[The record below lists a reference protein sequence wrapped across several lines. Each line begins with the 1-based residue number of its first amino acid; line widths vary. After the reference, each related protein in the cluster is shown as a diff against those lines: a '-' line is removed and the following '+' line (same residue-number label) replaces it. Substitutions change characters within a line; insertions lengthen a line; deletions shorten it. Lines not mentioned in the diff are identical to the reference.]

1 MNKEI
6 LRIAIPNIISNITV
20 PLMGIA
26 STFIASR
33 ACGGEGTLAIG
44 ALSIG
49 VTIFNFIY
57 WNCSFIRMGTSGLTA
72 QAYGADNHREY
83 SLMLWRSIIV
93 ALGVG
98 ILAFSLQY
106 PIGEFSLWFMDTG
119 SAESQ
124 EMIAMYFYTRIWAV
138 PAGIL
143 LFAFNGWF
151 TGMQNAVVPMVVA
164 ILVNIIHIGCSYLFS
179 IVGIDMLSAVAGSTE
194 TTCVLCGSVSSTMGL
209 KGIALASVVAQ
220 WTGVLVMVAVILL
233 HYRKRLVKVSIKEV
247 MDLGSM
253 RRFFSINGDIIIRTF
268 CLVAVYTFFTKASAD
283 TGDANIL
290 AVNTILLQLFTLFS
304 YMNDGFA
311 YAAEALTGRFIG
323 ARDSHSL
330 RRCIKLCL
338 IWCFAVS
345 FIFIG
350 VYIGWWRDIFSLIAS
365 SEHGDS
371 TVLLSVAE
379 KYIGWI
385 IAIPLAAAMPFVM
398 DGIMVGATRS
408 RIMRNSMIWSSV
420 CFFAILY
427 GLGWL
432 IGNNALWMAFTMYM
446 FLRGVFQ
453 YFMSDRLRDIYRE
466 AEK

>member
-1 MNKEI
+1 MHKIVFMNREI

-26 STFIASR
+26 STVIAGR
-33 ACGGEGTLAIG
+33 VAGADGATTIG

-49 VTIFNFIY
+49 VAIFNFIY

-72 QAYGADNHREY
+72 QAFGAEQHKEY
-83 SLMLWRSIIV
+83 TLMLWRSICV
-93 ALGVG
+93 AFGVG
-98 ILAFSLQY
+98 IVAFALQW
-106 PIGEFSLWFMDTG
+106 PIGEFSLWFMSTG
-119 SAESQ
+119 DADSDK
-124 EMIAMYFYTRIWAV
+124 MISEYFYTRIWAV

-143 LFAFNGWF
+143 LFAFNGWL
-151 TGMQNAVVPMVVA
+151 TGMQNAVAPMSVA
-164 ILVNIIHIGCSYLFS
+164 ILVNILHVGFSYLFS
-179 IVGIDMLSAVAGSTE
+179 IVGS
-194 TTCVLCGSVSSTMGL
+194 MGL
-209 KGIALASVVAQ
+209 SGIALASVVAQ
-220 WTGVLVMVAVILL
+220 WSGVAVMVVIILL
-233 HYRKRLVKVSIKEV
+233 LYGRRLVKVSVKEV
-247 MDLGSM
+247 MDFSAM
-253 RRFFSINGDIIIRTF
+253 RRFFQINSDIIIRTF

-323 ARDSHSL
+323 ARDSQSL

-338 IWCFAVS
+338 VWCFAVS
-345 FIFIG
+345 FVFIG
-350 VYIGWWRDIFSLIAS
+350 VYVGWWRDIFTFIANP
-365 SEHGDS
+365 EQGDS
-371 TVLLSVAE
+371 AILLSVAE
-379 KYIGWI
+379 QYIGWI

-420 CFFAILY
+420 CFFVILY

-432 IGNNALWMAFTMYM
+432 IGNNALWLAFTMYM

-453 YFMSDRLRDIYRE
+453 YFMSDRLHDIYRQ
-466 AEK
+466 AEQ

>member
-1 MNKEI
+1 MNREI

-26 STFIASR
+26 STIIAGHV
-33 ACGGEGTLAIG
+33 GGSDAATTIG

-57 WNCSFIRMGTSGLTA
+57 WNTSFIRMGTSGLTA
-72 QAYGADNHREY
+72 QAYGANRSHEY
-83 SLMLWRSIIV
+83 TLMLWRSLLV
-93 ALGVG
+93 AFGVG
-98 ILAFSLQY
+98 IIAFALQY
-106 PIGEFSLWFMDTG
+106 PIGELSIRFMSTNDTALD
-119 SAESQ
+119 SI
-124 EMIAMYFYTRIWAV
+124 IAKYFYTRIWAV
-138 PAGIL
+138 PAGIM
-143 LFAFNGWF
+143 LFAFNGWL
-151 TGMQNAVVPMVVA
+151 TGMQNAIIPMSVA
-164 ILVNIIHIGCSYLFS
+164 IIVNLIHIGCSYLFS
-179 IVGIDMLSAVAGSTE
+179 IVG
-194 TTCVLCGSVSSTMGL
+194 TMGL
-209 KGIALASVVAQ
+209 EGIALGSVVAQ
-220 WTGVLVMVAVILL
+220 WTGVVIMVVIIALK
-233 HYRKRLVKVSIKEV
+233 YRHRIEKVSLKEV
-247 MDLGSM
+247 VDIKAM
-253 RRFFSINGDIIIRTF
+253 RQFFSINGDIIIRTF

-323 ARDSHSL
+323 AHDGVSL

-338 IWCFAVS
+338 VWCFAVS
-345 FIFIG
+345 FVFIG
-350 VYIGWWRDIFSLIAS
+350 VYVGWWRDIFTFIANP
-365 SEHGDS
+365 EQGDS
-371 TVLLSVAE
+371 AVLLSVAE
-379 KYIGWI
+379 QYIGWI

-420 CFFAILY
+420 CFFVILY

-432 IGNNALWMAFTMYM
+432 IGNNALWLAFTMYM

-453 YFMSDRLRDIYRE
+453 YFMSDRLRDIYRQ
-466 AEK
+466 AEQ